1 MNYLMLGII
10 CIAGVH
16 SAADD
21 LHLHL
26 NFSGVQKDLPNTPV
40 GSGKETDDYSES
52 CGVDWPCNESYE
64 FDCKDFKNKCLE
76 ARKCMWDHMNGCYA
90 NCQPCENCGQWDCDD
105 KKWKKKCYWDR
116 GGYYSGQEQ
125 CISRER
131 KCRENCKY
139 CEYYA
144 RWNYCLRDERCSW
157 DNSHK
162 TCSVKIKKEDVS
174 PGIQY
179 CRIKAKWHPRT
190 KWIDWNKCVLR
201 GNKPWS
207 YFDGFF
213 RAESSS
219 LIGKYHSAY
228 AIDYS
233 NNKEKFFYSQKEDNP
248 WIELSMPKQYIWG
261 LRISV
266 LPCRASPCVAEFRDI
281 EIRAG
286 LDPVPNSY
294 KLGETPWWLT
304 RKNRILKHNIRAVT
318 YAGPAN
324 RSNPEFE
331 LRFDPILAKYV
342 TLQKIGHRT
351 ILSISRIFPYF

>member
-52 CGVDWPCNESYE
+52 CGVDWPCNERYE
-64 FDCKDFKNKCLE
+64 FDCKDFKDMCLE
-76 ARKCMWDHMNGCYA
+76 AGKCMWDHMNGCYA
-90 NCQPCENCGQWDCDD
+90 NCQPCENCGQVDCDD
-105 KKWKKKCYWDR
+105 KKWKKKCYWDYK
-116 GGYYSGQEQ
+116 GYYSGQKQ

-131 KCRENCKY
+131 ECRENCKY
-139 CEYYA
+139 CEYYK
-144 RWNYCLRDERCSW
+144 RWYRCLQDERCSW

-207 YFDGFF
+207 YLDGFF

-219 LIGKYHSAY
+219 RSIYAAY
-228 AIDYS
+228 AIFS
-233 NNKEKFFYSQKEDNP
+233 KERRTLFRSLKEDNP
-248 WIELSMPKQYIWG
+248 WIELSMPKQKIYG
-261 LRISV
+261 LQV
-266 LPCRASPCVAEFRDI
+266 GVDWDCCWDEFRDI

-294 KLGETPWWLT
+294 KKNDK
-304 RKNRILKHNIRAVT
+304 KNRILKHNIKAAT

-324 RSNPEFE
+324 RSNLTIKVLFGGS
-331 LRFDPILAKYV
+331 ILAKYV
-342 TLQKIGHRT
+342 TLQKIGRQTYLT
-351 ILSISRIFPYF
+351 ISDVLPYFDKMHSS